1 MLIFKR
7 VIFVLISLY
16 TEDAGCAI
24 TMAIPV
30 KFGTAHDRLRPE
42 VGSGF
47 PIDAYGSRGVSR
59 PYLVIGNS

>member
-16 TEDAGCAI
+16 TEDAGCAS

-30 KFGTAHDRLRPE
+30 KFGTWQIE
-42 VGSGF
+42 TGSW
-47 PIDAYGSRGVSR
+47 
-59 PYLVIGNS
+59 